1 MTEEPLSL
9 ELEDAE
15 WPFEYID
22 HDRPIARAIVIDA
35 HAYFY
40 FLRVQRT
47 DVFGNAVTIE
57 TSGGGI
63 EPGETPTEAVMR
75 EVREELGAEI
85 EILGEIG
92 LVSDCYNRIHRHN
105 INHYYLCQA
114 LSFGETNLTELEIQS
129 VDIEAHLCSG
139 HRRIQEMRGFQA
151 RQTDCGA

>member
-47 DVFGNAVTIE
+47 DVFGNAV
-57 TSGGGI
+57 
-63 EPGETPTEAVMR
+63 
-75 EVREELGAEI
+75 
-85 EILGEIG
+85 ILGEIG

-114 LSFGETNLTELEIQS
+114 LSFGETNLTELERTRFNLSTLKLTYAQAIA
-129 VDIEAHLCSG
+129 EY
-139 HRRIQEMRGFQA
+139 RRCEDSKLGRLIAA
-151 RQTDCGA
+151 RELPMLERAWGMLGKLGY